1 MKAIDLT
8 LLTSVT
14 NNLSHYITKIHLNR
28 TDQTDWTFCT
38 CKEQKKKEII
48 SPKEYRKIPKISP
61 SMYKPPKLVT
71 QKDPPLNSPSK
82 YKLPGACTWKIALK

>member
-8 LLTSVT
+8 LLASVT

-38 CKEQKKKEII
+38 CKEQKKLGNHFHKGGSREQK
-48 SPKEYRKIPKISP
+48 SYPVTKVNYTYKI
-61 SMYKPPKLVT
+61 
-71 QKDPPLNSPSK
+71 
-82 YKLPGACTWKIALK
+82 